1 MMWQNPDKYEKS
13 SGTCEYLTVHRYL
26 AMKITPNDTFIK
38 TCVRDTLE
46 GLRAGISHF
55 SGPSSVAVIYSLQPE
70 GPLYIFDP
78 SNLLGDHAPIL
89 RTTYL
94 GNKDWSL
101 PRSRHGDPSHYN
113 LIGYFN
119 DLKLDGVVSYG
130 GKSATVAYQMWF
142 TEHHPDLFTIGP
154 TERWLEYA
162 ALRFS
167 HDIANE
173 KELYTGISGSFLKE
187 YAMHAIH
194 DHIKKETSVRFGPDA
209 ELQIYPILDAILGIS
224 KTREEG
230 AWPSGELVFVEPRL
244 IHTIQFLAQFK
255 LNEQPQLDHHKHVRK
270 LLQAV
275 TLSNRR
281 LVSDGM
287 GILGISDYHLPEFCL
302 VADFHGR
309 IGFLKINEEG
319 VCSFADGRYSSTTH
333 QAKLFEVEE
342 ALIDYKLDASIRTQL
357 FQIISTLVHN
367 AQNKKH
373 GCTLVLDLNPTPLHI
388 SGQPLNRPMD
398 LRQPV
403 LLELACALSKVD
415 GALHI
420 GADCSLYGFACL
432 LDGHTIHGEDRA
444 RGARYNSA
452 LRFSTEHSDT
462 LLVVVSA
469 DRPVSIIQYGM
480 EFKSQSTWRSPALST
495 PEPME
500 FHEWLNGFA

>member
-1 MMWQNPDKYEKS
+1 MENS
-13 SGTCEYLTVHRYL
+13 
-26 AMKITPNDTFIK
+26 PNDTFIK

-46 GLRAGISHF
+46 GLCAGLSHF
-55 SGPSSVAVIYSLQPE
+55 SGPSSAAVIYSLRPKS
-70 GPLYIFDP
+70 PLYIFDP

-94 GNKDWSL
+94 ENDDWCQKRGMYADS
-101 PRSRHGDPSHYN
+101 SHYN
-113 LIGYFN
+113 LIEYFN
-119 DLKLDGVVSYG
+119 ELQLDGVVSYG

-142 TEHHPDLFTIGP
+142 TEHHPDLFSIGP
-154 TERWLEYA
+154 TERWLEHA
-162 ALRFS
+162 VLRFS
-167 HDIANE
+167 HDMANE
-173 KELYTGISGSFLKE
+173 KDLYTGISGSFLKE
-187 YAMHAIH
+187 YAMHAIRN
-194 DHIKKETSVRFGPDA
+194 HIKKEMEKRFGPDSK
-209 ELQIYPILDAILGIS
+209 LRIYPILDAILGIS

-230 AWPSGELVFVEPRL
+230 AWPSGELVFIEPQL
-244 IHTIQFLAQFK
+244 VHTIQFLARFK
-255 LNEQPQLDHHKHVRK
+255 MNEQPQLDHYKHVRK

-275 TLSNRR
+275 TQSNRR
-281 LVSDGM
+281 LISDGLS
-287 GILGISDYHLPEFCL
+287 ILGISDEHLPDYCL

-309 IGFLKINEEG
+309 IGFLRIGKDGI
-319 VCSFADGRYSSTTH
+319 CSFADGRYHSTTH

-342 ALIDYKLDASIRTQL
+342 ALIDYKLDASMRTQL
-357 FQIISTLVHN
+357 FRIISTLVHN

-373 GCTLVLDLNPTPLHI
+373 GCTLVLDLNPKPVHI
-388 SGQPLNRPMD
+388 SGQPLYKPMD
-398 LRQPV
+398 LRQPE

-462 LLVVVSA
+462 LLVVVSS

-480 EFKSQSTWRSPALST
+480 EFRNQSTWRSPAFST

-500 FHEWLNGFA
+500 FQKWLSGFA